1 MQINT
6 RNPDGSGQRCG
17 AACPLPRRQNAWEG
31 ARWSG
36 LLECPCGTRMVK
48 TFDHRRVRDPTPG
61 CTYRSAVPD
70 AAECFAAAAVE
81 LKSAALQNV
90 SVSDASLPAGCSLRP
105 GVATF
110 NLAAQQPA
118 ATCASLPAGASCVCR
133 AATGYINGQRFD
145 AGCMGEPASELLRDH
160 NPTCAPIWGPSPGTA
175 D

>member
-61 CTYRSAVPD
+61 CTYRSAG
-70 AAECFAAAAVE
+70 FAQWA
-81 LKSAALQNV
+81 
-90 SVSDASLPAGCSLRP
+90 SVGIPYGSTDQRRKKPRK
-105 GVATF
+105 
-110 NLAAQQPA
+110 AQIYP
-118 ATCASLPAGASCVCR
+118 SKG
-133 AATGYINGQRFD
+133 
-145 AGCMGEPASELLRDH
+145 
-160 NPTCAPIWGPSPGTA
+160 GP
-175 D
+175 